1 LTRRTPLHDR
11 HLAAGAR
18 MTDFSG
24 WDMPLHYGSQ
34 MEEHHRV
41 RRAAGMFDV
50 SHMLAVDVTGA
61 DAMAFLRRLL
71 ANDVA
76 RLDAAGRGLYACML
90 NLSGGVI
97 DDLIVHRFDDHRHRL
112 VVNAGNAESDV
123 AWMVGCRD
131 SWAVDAQITPRRDL
145 AMLAVQGPA
154 ARAAVWRAHPA
165 WQSVTEEMP
174 AFTAAEAGPTLVART
189 GYTGEDGFEIT
200 LPADSAGG
208 LWDALLADGV
218 QPCGLGARDTL
229 RLEAGMNL
237 HGADMD
243 AHTSPMECGLAWT
256 VDRRTDRDFV
266 GREALERQTPARA
279 QVGLRLHERGVLR
292 GHMRVRTACGDG
304 EITSGTFAPTLGFS
318 IALAC
323 VPRDSGAVP
332 RPGTSV
338 EVDVRGRWL
347 PASIVKPPF
356 VRHGQSLLEPRPF
369 CC

>member
-1 LTRRTPLHDR
+1 
-11 HLAAGAR
+11 
-18 MTDFSG
+18 
-24 WDMPLHYGSQ
+24 
-34 MEEHHRV
+34 
-41 RRAAGMFDV
+41 
-50 SHMLAVDVTGA
+50 MLAVDVTGRE
-61 DAMAFLRRLL
+61 AMPFLRRLL

-76 RLDAAGRGLYACML
+76 RLDAPGRGLYACML
-90 NLSGGVI
+90 NAAGGVI
-97 DDLIVHRFDDHRHRL
+97 DDLIVHRFDDHRHRM

-123 AWMVGCRD
+123 AWMLQCRD
-131 SWAVDAQITPRRDL
+131 TWGLNAHVTPRRDL

-154 ARAAVWRAHPA
+154 ARAAVWRARPA
-165 WQSVTEEMP
+165 WQALTADMP
-174 AFTAAEAGPTLVART
+174 AFTAAETGTVLVART

-200 LPADSAGG
+200 LPATAAGE
-208 LWDALLADGV
+208 LWDALAAEGV

-243 AHTSPMECGLAWT
+243 ADTSPMECGLAWT

-266 GREALERQTPARA
+266 GREALERRAPTRA
-279 QVGLRLHERGVLR
+279 QVGLRLNERGVLR

-304 EITSGTFAPTLGFS
+304 EITSGTFSPTLGFA
-318 IALAC
+318 IALAR
-323 VPRDSGAVP
+323 VPRDNGAIP

-347 PASIVKPPF
+347 EASIVKPPF